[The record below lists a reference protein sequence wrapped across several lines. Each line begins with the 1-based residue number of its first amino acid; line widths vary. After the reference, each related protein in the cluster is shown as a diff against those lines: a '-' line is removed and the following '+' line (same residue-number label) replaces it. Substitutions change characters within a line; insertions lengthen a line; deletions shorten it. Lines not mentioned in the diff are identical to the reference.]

1 VGSSIAQ
8 DNITSQRTVIKSL
21 NSGTAVQPKV
31 RARSNTNIRT
41 NLLTVQVEPLAV
53 GG

>member
-1 VGSSIAQ
+1 VGSSSAQ

-31 RARSNTNIRT
+31 RARSSTNIRT